1 MAKRRGGSSKSEE
14 RADGWIV
21 DELKGCRFQDVRH
34 GKRLR
39 AMLEQFSNRIG
50 GSIPF
55 ACQDWAN
62 TKAAYRLLSSD
73 RVTEQAILAGHLAAT
88 RNRSSGGDG
97 PLLIL
102 HDTTTFTYNRGDMAA
117 VGITHRSFTKKDR
130 DGLPQHYVVCGLQM
144 HSGMVIS
151 PEGLPLGL
159 ASVHFWTRDRF
170 KGCTAMKRKIN
181 PTRVPIEEKESR
193 RWLDGLRR
201 SSALVGRPERCV
213 HIGDRESD
221 IYELFCL
228 AEEVGT
234 HFLVRT
240 CVDRLAGDGKHTIA
254 DEMDETRVKG
264 LHRIEVRD
272 RKGELSEAVLEIRY
286 CKVLVLPPIGKQK
299 QYPRLSVTVIH
310 AVERGTPNGRDKI
323 EWKLMTNLPVASR
336 RDAVEK
342 LRWYAMRWKIETFHK
357 ILKSGCKAEES
368 RLRTA
373 ERIINLIAVLCIL
386 SWRIF
391 WMTMMNRVDPCASAD
406 LVFTPLELQL
416 LDRLHKH
423 GADPPAKYLS
433 AHIIKLARLGG
444 YLARAH
450 DRPPGN
456 TVVWRG
462 ISRLTDIQ
470 LGFLLGTRIMGN

>member
-1 MAKRRGGSSKSEE
+1 MARRRSGPSKIEE
-14 RADGWIV
+14 RAEGWIGE
-21 DELKGCRFQDVRH
+21 ELRGCRFQDVRH

-73 RVTEQAILAGHLAAT
+73 RVTEHAILAGHLAAT
-88 RNRSSGGDG
+88 RSRSSASHG

-144 HSGMVIS
+144 HSGMVVT

-159 ASVHFWTRDRF
+159 ASIHFWTRDRF

-193 RWLDGLRR
+193 RWLEGLRR

-254 DEMDETRVKG
+254 DEMNETRVKG

-272 RKGELSEAVLEIRY
+272 RNGELSEAVLEIRY
-286 CKVLVLPPIGKQK
+286 RKILVLPPIGKQK
-299 QYPRLSVTVIH
+299 RYPHLVLTVIH
-310 AVERGTPNGRDKI
+310 AVERGTPSGRDKI
-323 EWKLMTNLPVASR
+323 DWKLMTDLPVASSK
-336 RDAVEK
+336 DAVEK
-342 LRWYAMRWKIETFHK
+342 LQWYAMRWKIETFHK

-373 ERIINLIAVLCIL
+373 ERIINLIAVLSIL

-391 WMTMMNRVDPCASAD
+391 WMTMMNRVDPCAPPD

-416 LDRLHKH
+416 LDRLHTH
-423 GADPPAKYLS
+423 GTDPPGEGLS
-433 AHIIKLARLGG
+433 AYCIKLARLGG

-456 TVVWRG
+456 MVIWRG
-462 ISRLTDIQ
+462 VSRLTDIQ
-470 LGFLLGTRIMGN
+470 LGFLLGARFVGN